1 MAFEA
6 ANREKSKKNFEVLT
20 FDTFFLR
27 IFTIVKVSEAIEHF
41 ADYVT
46 AERRLAAGTIK
57 YYVGVV
63 EGFAQYLNE
72 EELAEIEEVTAR
84 EVREWQMMRSREGKS
99 SGTMVKEMA
108 ALRAWFKYLRLHQ
121 GLQRDVMAKVTPPK
135 RPRRLPVFFRE
146 KEAEQIYN
154 AEFPDTFEGQTERLV
169 LRMLYETGMRRSEL
183 AMLTVGSL
191 DLHALNIKVRGK
203 RNKERIIPIE
213 NELANNISRYLALRE
228 ETLRKQK
235 ALRPDM
241 EMTERLLI
249 NSKGRPISDNAVYQ
263 IVERYMRPIS
273 TADRTSPHVFRHTFA
288 THMLSEGANID
299 AIKELLGHSSLS
311 STEIYTHVS
320 REYLKETYKHAHP
333 RANKK

>member
-27 IFTIVKVSEAIEHF
+27 IFAIVKVSEAIEHF

-72 EELAEIEEVTAR
+72 EGLAEIEEVTAR

-99 SGTMVKEMA
+99 PGTMVKEMA

-228 ETLRKQK
+228 ETSKITVYILCQDLFTKILVLYQY
-235 ALRPDM
+235 
-241 EMTERLLI
+241 TSIFLI
-249 NSKGRPISDNAVYQ
+249 
-263 IVERYMRPIS
+263 IVI
-273 TADRTSPHVFRHTFA
+273 
-288 THMLSEGANID
+288 N
-299 AIKELLGHSSLS
+299 
-311 STEIYTHVS
+311 
-320 REYLKETYKHAHP
+320 
-333 RANKK
+333 